1 MKVPDP
7 RFLKMMPSLAMRVNA
22 RLIELRL
29 TLYSSASVRS
39 SGRRISLNSP
49 EKILFLLTDSDNYI
63 IDLHLEQIDDPH
75 ALAEY
80 LIHQVGVVEHG
91 LFLDMVNDV
100 IVGKQVGPVVLH
112 ARD

>member
-1 MKVPDP
+1 M
-7 RFLKMMPSLAMRVNA
+7 L
-22 RLIELRL
+22 
-29 TLYSSASVRS
+29 
-39 SGRRISLNSP
+39 
-49 EKILFLLTDSDNYI
+49 
-63 IDLHLEQIDDPH
+63 IDLVTEPH

-112 ARD
+112 